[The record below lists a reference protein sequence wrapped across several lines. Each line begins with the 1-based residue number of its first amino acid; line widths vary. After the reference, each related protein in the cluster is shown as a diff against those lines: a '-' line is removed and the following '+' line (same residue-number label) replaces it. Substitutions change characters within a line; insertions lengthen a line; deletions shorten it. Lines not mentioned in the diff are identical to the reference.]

1 MSFGDMKLSPRE
13 KHNHAPIPTSTNSPR
28 SPIPT
33 VPKDTDSSV
42 PVSQCFL
49 SSISPASR
57 PCIQTPKQL
66 SDDNQGNRAPPTP
79 ATHTPLSA
87 FLSDVAKTI
96 DWDKTPVTTSTIIEL
111 KSQVRALA
119 QEIIK
124 KEVIIESLRK
134 KSESDEVL
142 IRDLTASI
150 QSLEDRERADKETN
164 TDTLSNVDSAVQTE
178 TGSSSAVL
186 NPVSL
191 PLSAPSSSNVRAKPS
206 RRRRK
211 RKSVVK
217 APLPTQQPQ
226 HFSQRD
232 GEHTR
237 RIVIVSDSMGRG
249 LASILTAMLPSADV
263 TGYVY
268 PNAGFNDVIQRAAD
282 VSTDLSRDDF
292 LLVLAGTNNTSV
304 LSPSTCPL
312 RDNVLYD
319 TTSSVLPIRAGVPQG
334 SVLGPILFL
343 LYINDLV
350 QCDTSAKFVI
360 FADDTSILIGGK
372 DRGDVVGKA
381 RDTLSTV
388 ASWFSNNKL
397 TLNGDKTSFM
407 YFKSQSIE
415 AQSRISTPTL
425 TIHPVNELKFLGL
438 YLDVG
443 LRWKAHITYIKPKLA
458 SAIYAIRSI
467 QRNVGSSAALQS
479 YHAYF
484 HSLMSYGVV
493 YWGFAAGNIDVF
505 LLQKRAVRA
514 IFNLHR
520 TVSCRTIFKENK
532 ILTFAAQ
539 VILDTCTL
547 IHKKSAILTRHSDR
561 HQYSTRHKN
570 NLVISKNTLMNSSF
584 LTKGIQLY
592 NNLHDSLKNE
602 NLDNFRTQL
611 KNELINTV
619 PYTIEEF
626 ES

>member
-1 MSFGDMKLSPRE
+1 MSFGDMKLFPRE
-13 KHNHAPIPTSTNSPR
+13 KHNHAPTPTSSNSPR

-33 VPKDTDSSV
+33 VPKDTDISV
-42 PVSQCFL
+42 PISQCTL
-49 SSISPASR
+49 SSISPAPR

-124 KEVIIESLRK
+124 KEVIIENLRK

-150 QSLEDRERADKETN
+150 QSLEDRDRADKETN

-186 NPVSL
+186 NTASL

-206 RRRRK
+206 RSRRRRK
-211 RKSVVK
+211 RKSAVK

-282 VSTDLSRDDF
+282 VSADLSRDDF

-312 RDNVLYD
+312 CSLPYGIPADLSSDPCFITTNTMRLLHERTNLILSAIPYRFDNFRHQNNNIFHLNKYLQQKCVSLGVKFMSVELRRHHYTSHGLHLRQNGKQALAVRFKQYSGYSKLHSRIPATATAVNHSDPDVLQLTLPTSAPD
-319 TTSSVLPIRAGVPQG
+319 LWGDDLALAAPAAAAAPPATTTTLVPVNTSNLDFESQA
-334 SVLGPILFL
+334 VQ
-343 LYINDLV
+343 DLV
-350 QCDTSAKFVI
+350 DVTCP
-360 FADDTSILIGGK
+360 DDLVDI
-372 DRGDVVGKA
+372 
-381 RDTLSTV
+381 
-388 ASWFSNNKL
+388 
-397 TLNGDKTSFM
+397 SF
-407 YFKSQSIE
+407 
-415 AQSRISTPTL
+415 
-425 TIHPVNELKFLGL
+425 N
-438 YLDVG
+438 
-443 LRWKAHITYIKPKLA
+443 
-458 SAIYAIRSI
+458 
-467 QRNVGSSAALQS
+467 
-479 YHAYF
+479 
-484 HSLMSYGVV
+484 
-493 YWGFAAGNIDVF
+493 
-505 LLQKRAVRA
+505 
-514 IFNLHR
+514 
-520 TVSCRTIFKENK
+520 
-532 ILTFAAQ
+532 
-539 VILDTCTL
+539 
-547 IHKKSAILTRHSDR
+547 
-561 HQYSTRHKN
+561 
-570 NLVISKNTLMNSSF
+570 NSSF
-584 LTKGIQLY
+584 YSSDSSLFFL
-592 NNLHDSLKNE
+592 DSLPSK
-602 NLDNFRTQL
+602 
-611 KNELINTV
+611 V
-619 PYTIEEF
+619 
-626 ES
+626 

>member
-1 MSFGDMKLSPRE
+1 MTPNVKMSYKKTRVGGRDYLEYDGYKYRVNYSNPLNITGKLWSCTVSKCRGTLRTEMSFGDMKLSPRE

-312 RDNVLYD
+312 CSLPYGIPADLSSDPCFIATNTMRLLHERTNLILSAIPYRFDNFRHQNNNIFHLNKYLQQKCVGLGVKFMSVELRRHHYTSHGLHLRQNGKQALAVRFKQYSGYSKLHSRIPATATAVNHSDPDVLQLTLPTSAPD
-319 TTSSVLPIRAGVPQG
+319 LWGDDLALAAPAAAAAAAAAPATTTTLVPVNTSNLDFESQA
-334 SVLGPILFL
+334 VQ
-343 LYINDLV
+343 DLV
-350 QCDTSAKFVI
+350 DVTCP
-360 FADDTSILIGGK
+360 DDLVDIS
-372 DRGDVVGKA
+372 
-381 RDTLSTV
+381 
-388 ASWFSNNKL
+388 FNN
-397 TLNGDKTSFM
+397 
-407 YFKSQSIE
+407 
-415 AQSRISTPTL
+415 
-425 TIHPVNELKFLGL
+425 
-438 YLDVG
+438 
-443 LRWKAHITYIKPKLA
+443 
-458 SAIYAIRSI
+458 
-467 QRNVGSSAALQS
+467 
-479 YHAYF
+479 
-484 HSLMSYGVV
+484 
-493 YWGFAAGNIDVF
+493 
-505 LLQKRAVRA
+505 
-514 IFNLHR
+514 
-520 TVSCRTIFKENK
+520 
-532 ILTFAAQ
+532 
-539 VILDTCTL
+539 
-547 IHKKSAILTRHSDR
+547 
-561 HQYSTRHKN
+561 
-570 NLVISKNTLMNSSF
+570 NSSF
-584 LTKGIQLY
+584 YSSDSSLFFL
-592 NNLHDSLKNE
+592 DSLPSK
-602 NLDNFRTQL
+602 
-611 KNELINTV
+611 V
-619 PYTIEEF
+619 
-626 ES
+626 